1 MGNTVNYMN
10 RVRVQTFLFNYC
22 NDFSTRVSC
31 LVPLQSIFHVTT
43 KEISLVICVKFF
55 TSSQCLQ
62 NKNLSSTEMAHRAQ
76 LTSLVSTYVIFRI
89 TKDTLDTEVSDSLL
103 SPTMLDYNF
112 LQ

>member
-55 TSSQCLQ
+55 TSSHCLQ
-62 NKNLSSTEMAHRAQ
+62 NKNLSSIEMAYRA
-76 LTSLVSTYVIFRI
+76 
-89 TKDTLDTEVSDSLL
+89 
-103 SPTMLDYNF
+103 
-112 LQ
+112 